1 MLDYQLFSDDELVR
15 LLQAHDRR
23 AFTEIYRRY
32 APVVYKNAYKLLTNR
47 DEVMDIVH
55 DIFASLWLKREEI
68 IFKTNLPG
76 YLYISARNQVFKVI
90 AHQQVSSKYLNFIEP
105 ASSIS
110 SGDTDHLVRNRQL
123 EAIIENEIDELP
135 AKMRQILILSRK
147 SNLSHKDIGLALNI
161 SEHTVKK
168 QVNNA
173 LKILRVKLST
183 YLSLLAVLFV
193 EI

>member
-15 LLQAHDRR
+15 LLRAHDRH

-32 APVVYKNAYKLLTNR
+32 APVVYKNAYKLLANR

-55 DIFASLWLKREEI
+55 DIFASFWLKREEI
-68 IFKTNLPG
+68 IFKNNLPG
-76 YLYISARNQVFKVI
+76 YFYISARNQVFKVI

-105 ASSIS
+105 TSAIS

-123 EAIIENEIDELP
+123 ESIIESEIDELP
-135 AKMRQILILSRK
+135 AKMRQILNLSRK

-183 YLSLLAVLFV
+183 YLSLLAVLFIEV
-193 EI
+193 